1 MLRNWRK
8 NFAFW
13 KVVISKIVLS
23 AELRRKWG
31 QVETV
36 G

>member
-8 NFAFW
+8 NFGFW
-13 KVVISKIVLS
+13 KVVIKKIVLS
-23 AELRRKWG
+23 AEFRRKWG
-31 QVETV
+31 QVETL